1 MIRIGIVDDE
11 KQERDQLKQ
20 ALARFGA
27 ENGTELNVQEFDCAA
42 VYLAA
47 KDRDFDILYLDID
60 MPQMSGME
68 LAEKIRETDQDVILI
83 FCTNLQQFALNGY
96 SVGALGFIVKPIQW
110 YSFHMYLTRA
120 LKVLQKR
127 AGQKTAPPHIVVKD
141 GTVTRLLD
149 AAEIAYV
156 EVRQHDLLYNLCG
169 GDGKTEIIK
178 NRGSM
183 QEIAAQL
190 TPYGFVRCSAS
201 YLVNLRCITAVSRMN
216 VYIGGAALPIGRTY
230 KDAFTEALL
239 AELENWRIGDPLDP
253 ENNLGSI
260 VSEGQFRTIMGYIEK
275 GKAEGGHVLTGGA
288 PLAIGSG
295 LFIPPT
301 IFDGVTPDMTIV
313 REEIFG
319 PVTAILPADSDEEA
333 VGLANATAYGLQAT
347 LFTEDVT
354 KAHKYARALKAGT
367 VSVNCFSEG
376 DNTTPFGGYKLSGFG
391 GKDKGRE
398 SHDQYTETK
407 TIFLNLDR

>member
-1 MIRIGIVDDE
+1 M
-11 KQERDQLKQ
+11 
-20 ALARFGA
+20 
-27 ENGTELNVQEFDCAA
+27 
-42 VYLAA
+42 
-47 KDRDFDILYLDID
+47 
-60 MPQMSGME
+60 
-68 LAEKIRETDQDVILI
+68 
-83 FCTNLQQFALNGY
+83 QQFALNGY

-190 TPYGFVRCSAS
+190 TPYGFARCSAS

-230 KDAFTEALL
+230 KDAFTEAFTRYM
-239 AELENWRIGDPLDP
+239 AKKEWEDPCR
-253 ENNLGSI
+253 S
-260 VSEGQFRTIMGYIEK
+260 
-275 GKAEGGHVLTGGA
+275 
-288 PLAIGSG
+288 
-295 LFIPPT
+295 
-301 IFDGVTPDMTIV
+301 
-313 REEIFG
+313 
-319 PVTAILPADSDEEA
+319 
-333 VGLANATAYGLQAT
+333 
-347 LFTEDVT
+347 
-354 KAHKYARALKAGT
+354 
-367 VSVNCFSEG
+367 
-376 DNTTPFGGYKLSGFG
+376 
-391 GKDKGRE
+391 
-398 SHDQYTETK
+398 
-407 TIFLNLDR
+407 

>member
-47 KDRDFDILYLDID
+47 QDRDFDILYLDID

-83 FCTNLQQFALNGY
+83 FCTNLQQLALNGY

-120 LKVLQKR
+120 LKALQKR
-127 AGQKTAPPHIVVKD
+127 TGQKTAPPHIVVKD

-230 KDAFTEALL
+230 KDAFTEAFSRYM
-239 AELENWRIGDPLDP
+239 AKKEWEDPCR
-253 ENNLGSI
+253 S
-260 VSEGQFRTIMGYIEK
+260 
-275 GKAEGGHVLTGGA
+275 
-288 PLAIGSG
+288 
-295 LFIPPT
+295 
-301 IFDGVTPDMTIV
+301 
-313 REEIFG
+313 
-319 PVTAILPADSDEEA
+319 
-333 VGLANATAYGLQAT
+333 
-347 LFTEDVT
+347 
-354 KAHKYARALKAGT
+354 
-367 VSVNCFSEG
+367 
-376 DNTTPFGGYKLSGFG
+376 
-391 GKDKGRE
+391 
-398 SHDQYTETK
+398 
-407 TIFLNLDR
+407 

>member
-47 KDRDFDILYLDID
+47 QDRNFDILYLDID

-230 KDAFTEALL
+230 KDAFTEAFSRYMAKRSGKTRAGHKLDTEPTSPAGYDSMRL
-239 AELENWRIGDPLDP
+239 PVCPVGAAPQPLRSAA
-253 ENNLGSI
+253 G
-260 VSEGQFRTIMGYIEK
+260 GGCMGLSC
-275 GKAEGGHVLTGGA
+275 ADRH
-288 PLAIGSG
+288 PD
-295 LFIPPT
+295 IP
-301 IFDGVTPDMTIV
+301 
-313 REEIFG
+313 
-319 PVTAILPADSDEEA
+319 AA
-333 VGLANATAYGLQAT
+333 VGKIAAVYDAAVWSDMVQL
-347 LFTEDVT
+347 
-354 KAHKYARALKAGT
+354 
-367 VSVNCFSEG
+367 
-376 DNTTPFGGYKLSGFG
+376 
-391 GKDKGRE
+391 
-398 SHDQYTETK
+398 
-407 TIFLNLDR
+407 

>member
-1 MIRIGIVDDE
+1 MYAIIETGGKQYQVKEGDEIFVEKLDVEGEFTIDKVIMVGKDDGAVVGAPYVDGASVKASLMIRIGIVDDE

-47 KDRDFDILYLDID
+47 QDRDFDILYLDID

-230 KDAFTEALL
+230 KDAFTEAFSRYM
-239 AELENWRIGDPLDP
+239 AKKEWEDPCR
-253 ENNLGSI
+253 S
-260 VSEGQFRTIMGYIEK
+260 
-275 GKAEGGHVLTGGA
+275 
-288 PLAIGSG
+288 
-295 LFIPPT
+295 
-301 IFDGVTPDMTIV
+301 
-313 REEIFG
+313 
-319 PVTAILPADSDEEA
+319 
-333 VGLANATAYGLQAT
+333 
-347 LFTEDVT
+347 
-354 KAHKYARALKAGT
+354 
-367 VSVNCFSEG
+367 
-376 DNTTPFGGYKLSGFG
+376 
-391 GKDKGRE
+391 
-398 SHDQYTETK
+398 
-407 TIFLNLDR
+407 

>member
-47 KDRDFDILYLDID
+47 QDRDFDILYLDID

-120 LKVLQKR
+120 LKALQKR

-156 EVRQHDLLYNLCG
+156 RY
-169 GDGKTEIIK
+169 
-178 NRGSM
+178 
-183 QEIAAQL
+183 
-190 TPYGFVRCSAS
+190 AS
-201 YLVNLRCITAVSRMN
+201 TTCCTTFA
-216 VYIGGAALPIGRTY
+216 
-230 KDAFTEALL
+230 
-239 AELENWRIGDPLDP
+239 
-253 ENNLGSI
+253 
-260 VSEGQFRTIMGYIEK
+260 
-275 GKAEGGHVLTGGA
+275 
-288 PLAIGSG
+288 
-295 LFIPPT
+295 
-301 IFDGVTPDMTIV
+301 
-313 REEIFG
+313 
-319 PVTAILPADSDEEA
+319 
-333 VGLANATAYGLQAT
+333 
-347 LFTEDVT
+347 
-354 KAHKYARALKAGT
+354 AGT
-367 VSVNCFSEG
+367 VRPKSS
-376 DNTTPFGGYKLSGFG
+376 
-391 GKDKGRE
+391 
-398 SHDQYTETK
+398 K
-407 TIFLNLDR
+407 TAVRCRKSRRS

>member
-1 MIRIGIVDDE
+1 MVMKLNMVDLKGQYDKIREEVNAEIQKVLDTTAFINGPKVKEFAAHLAEYNRVKHVIPCGNGTDALQIALMALGLKPGNEVVVPAFTDVATAEVIGFLGYTPVMVDVDYTSFNVTVKNIERALTAKTKAIVPVHLFGQSCDME
-11 KQERDQLKQ
+11 PILKFASEHHLYVVEDNAQ
-20 ALARFGA
+20 AIGA
-27 ENGTELNVQEFDCAA
+27 EYTFSDGTQKKTGTMGTIGCTSFFPSKNLGCYGDGGA
-42 VYLAA
+42 LMT
-47 KDRDFDILYLDID
+47 DDD
-60 MPQMSGME
+60 E

-230 KDAFTEALL
+230 KDAFTEAFTRYM
-239 AELENWRIGDPLDP
+239 AKKEWEDPCR
-253 ENNLGSI
+253 S
-260 VSEGQFRTIMGYIEK
+260 
-275 GKAEGGHVLTGGA
+275 
-288 PLAIGSG
+288 
-295 LFIPPT
+295 
-301 IFDGVTPDMTIV
+301 
-313 REEIFG
+313 
-319 PVTAILPADSDEEA
+319 
-333 VGLANATAYGLQAT
+333 
-347 LFTEDVT
+347 
-354 KAHKYARALKAGT
+354 
-367 VSVNCFSEG
+367 
-376 DNTTPFGGYKLSGFG
+376 
-391 GKDKGRE
+391 
-398 SHDQYTETK
+398 
-407 TIFLNLDR
+407 